1 MPVVGI
7 AQAMAGGASRQD
19 RGVEGGGAKH
29 QLPRRRA
36 AQLLV
41 QLLQAD
47 RGAHRSSLQL
57 GLIHHHPHISVDG
70 SEVARPA
77 PARAAVAA
85 HRLAAHQSEGLAP
98 VSSMVSLRPQ
108 TIFKYGHSYLDKN
121 GDGATRGPFTPI
133 DPIIGRYGYEHHAPP
148 IADPAPA
155 GCGPGRWPC
164 RGGGSDQ
171 DSGVISEGHR
181 RLSRCGQRLEVTSSR
196 PPTLAARPRSIH

>member
-1 MPVVGI
+1 VPAGRI
-7 AQAMAGGASRQD
+7 AASRVAEQSTSS
-19 RGVEGGGAKH
+19 
-29 QLPRRRA
+29 RA
-36 AQLLV
+36 A
-41 QLLQAD
+41 
-47 RGAHRSSLQL
+47 GPPSYLQL

-133 DPIIGRYGYEHHAPP
+133 DPIIGRYGYEHHAPS
-148 IADPAPA
+148 IGGPAPA